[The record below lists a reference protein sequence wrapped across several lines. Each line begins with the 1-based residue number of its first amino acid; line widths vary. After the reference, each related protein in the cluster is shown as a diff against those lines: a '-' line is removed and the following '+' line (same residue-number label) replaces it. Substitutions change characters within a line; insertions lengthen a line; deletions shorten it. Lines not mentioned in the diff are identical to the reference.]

1 MTYHRQLWRTD
12 YVSFNSRMDA
22 LLCGSTV
29 EYYKAIQI
37 MKYGFSRSLGS
48 EKMES
53 GMKVYNVIYREKRGK

>member
-1 MTYHRQLWRTD
+1 MCPLIVEW
-12 YVSFNSRMDA
+12 ML

-37 MKYGFSRSLGS
+37 MKYGFSRNLGS

-53 GMKVYNVIYREKRGK
+53 GMKVYNVIYREKRGKQY